1 LSEDETICESHW
13 KDRVATQRAEF
24 TFVVKEGGEGQLS
37 VTAEPLS
44 KLKGLT
50 GLIQLELKDGTT
62 MAEAHEAHAAMRLQH
77 RRDGISLSI
86 QPVNKHE
93 RRETL
98 HESFESCVHPRLRI
112 IPLKIRRLS
121 ATQ

>member
-1 LSEDETICESHW
+1 MSEDETICESHW

-62 MAEAHEAHAAMRLQH
+62 MAQAHELAKRMRQCVC
-77 RRDGISLSI
+77 SI
-86 QPVNKHE
+86 AVTAFH
-93 RRETL
+93 
-98 HESFESCVHPRLRI
+98 
-112 IPLKIRRLS
+112 
-121 ATQ
+121 